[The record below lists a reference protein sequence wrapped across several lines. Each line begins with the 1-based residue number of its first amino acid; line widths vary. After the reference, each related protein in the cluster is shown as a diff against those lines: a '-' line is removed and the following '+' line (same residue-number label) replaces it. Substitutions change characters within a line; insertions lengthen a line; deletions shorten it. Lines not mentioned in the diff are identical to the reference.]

1 MATIDP
7 RPSLLWRLPVLA
19 GVGTLAVLSTSDA
32 AWEAWEAKVG
42 DALPREAVR
51 GLLGVTVALH
61 VVEAAAAAGM
71 ARGAG
76 LDRPGRWAR
85 TTLVYGF
92 PVLGRLRRAR
102 DLQPVDEAG
111 AVVIAAADAA

>member
-1 MATIDP
+1 MATTDP

-19 GVGTLAVLSTSDA
+19 GIGTMTALSTSDA

-42 DALPREAVR
+42 GGLSRQAVR
-51 GLLGVTVALH
+51 TLLGTTVALH

-85 TTLVYGF
+85 TTLLYGF

-102 DLQPVDEAG
+102 GAAG
-111 AVVIAAADAA
+111 LDPAGTIVIAAADAA

>member
-1 MATIDP
+1 MASTDP
-7 RPSLLWRLPVLA
+7 RPSLLWRVPVLA
-19 GVGTLAVLSTSDA
+19 GVGTMAVLSTSDA
-32 AWEAWEAKVG
+32 AWEAWEARVG
-42 DALPREAVR
+42 ARPSRDVVR
-51 GLLGVTVALH
+51 GLLGVTAALH
-61 VVEAAAAAGM
+61 VVEAATAAGM

-76 LDRPGRWAR
+76 LERPGRWAR

-102 DLQPVDEAG
+102 DAQGVDPAG